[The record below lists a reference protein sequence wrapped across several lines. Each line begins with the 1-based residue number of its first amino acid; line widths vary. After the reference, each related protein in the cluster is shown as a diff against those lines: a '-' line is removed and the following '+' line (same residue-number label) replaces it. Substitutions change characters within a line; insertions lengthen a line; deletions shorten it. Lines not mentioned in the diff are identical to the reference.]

1 MPDTDVL
8 YADVKF
14 KKTGRKVTD
23 ASSPSHDTTYSQVSI
38 VKTQPPTEQ
47 SGSQQQPNGRSKVTP
62 ERVALVVLSVLL
74 IATIAALIF
83 ISVRQSFKP
92 HSSVKNTR
100 APCPDKPSPVCDE
113 AWERHGEKCYY
124 FSTFK
129 SSWDIGRRF
138 CKEFG
143 ADLVK
148 IDSEEEQRFLLNKV
162 KDIMTE
168 EEDKFWI
175 GLTDSKTEGKWVL
188 QFWWNDS
195 KPIEPDNWPGED
207 PDGED
212 CVRMGELGPVTKLNR
227 WLDKSCKVAQRSIC
241 EKPAK
246 RRQ

>member
-1 MPDTDVL
+1 MS
-8 YADVKF
+8 
-14 KKTGRKVTD
+14 RR
-23 ASSPSHDTTYSQVSI
+23 SHREG
-38 VKTQPPTEQ
+38 KARA
-47 SGSQQQPNGRSKVTP
+47 GSKVTK
-62 ERVALVVLSVLL
+62 ERVGLVVLGALL
-74 IATIAALIF
+74 AASLIV
-83 ISVRQSFKP
+83 IYRVSFENFWTNRRLQTLKEETEALKRNC
-92 HSSVKNTR
+92 S
-100 APCPDKPSPVCDE
+100 DKPSPVCDE

-175 GLTDSKTEGKWVL
+175 GLTDSKTEGKWVWVDNSSLDDKL

>member
-113 AWERHGEKCYY
+113 AWERHGEKQYY

-129 SSWDIGRRF
+129 SSWNISRRF
-138 CKEFG
+138 CKELG

>member
-1 MPDTDVL
+1 LVPLLNKRNCLDFNVD
-8 YADVKF
+8 F
-14 KKTGRKVTD
+14 R
-23 ASSPSHDTTYSQVSI
+23 SVSI
-38 VKTQPPTEQ
+38 WVVTQIN
-47 SGSQQQPNGRSKVTP
+47 SKRSKT
-62 ERVALVVLSVLL
+62 L
-74 IATIAALIF
+74 ILCCDLFT
-83 ISVRQSFKP
+83 
-92 HSSVKNTR
+92 
-100 APCPDKPSPVCDE
+100 DKPSPVCDE

-148 IDSEEEQRFLLNKV
+148 IDM

-175 GLTDSKTEGKWVL
+175 GLTDSKTEGKWVWVDNSSLDDKL